1 MHPARVL
8 VVYCTRSGS
17 TAGVAR
23 SIAAKLGEHGHGVD
37 VREIPDAPGPRDY
50 DAIVLGSPVFDGR
63 WMSDAEGYV
72 EGQRDALRTRQVW
85 LFSVG
90 TFGDTKRLLGS
101 PRTARAAEH
110 RRCCWQPSDRVAIA
124 SSPGAVDRAAWP
136 WWSRMLFHAIGG
148 RFGDNRDPDV
158 IDAWAAEIAAGLETT
173 EAQGWTSRS
182 TLPA

>member
-72 EGQRDALRTRQVW
+72 EGQRDGLRTRQVW

-101 PRTARAAEH
+101 LARREPRNIDALLEAARP
-110 RRCCWQPSDRVAIA
+110 RGYRVFA
-124 SSPGAVDRAAWP
+124 GVVDRAAWP

-158 IDAWAAEIAAGLETT
+158 IDAWASEIAEGLETT